1 MYLGGTAG
9 TFTDDCVFEAYA
21 QESGRVV
28 AIDFWGYT
36 INSGGDYTS
45 DRTDEVRARLKL
57 DNTGHVTD
65 RNVQFHWTPNIRG
78 TDANK
83 GLNKPTPLP

>member
-36 INSGGDYTS
+36 INSGGDYTL
-45 DRTDEVRARLKL
+45 DNVRARLKL
-57 DNTGHVTD
+57 DNTGHVTPTIAK
-65 RNVQFHWTPNIRG
+65 FHWWANGGEADNI
-78 TDANK
+78 
-83 GLNKPTPLP
+83 PPPSP